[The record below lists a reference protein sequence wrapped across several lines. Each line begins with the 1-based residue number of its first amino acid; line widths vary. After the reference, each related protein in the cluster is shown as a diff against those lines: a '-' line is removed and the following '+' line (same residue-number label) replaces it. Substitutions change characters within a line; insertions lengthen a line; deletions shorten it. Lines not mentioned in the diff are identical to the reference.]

1 MEGSEDTY
9 LLSMVGFFYSMKF
22 EKKKNPPEI

>member
-9 LLSMVGFFYSMKF
+9 LLRAVEVFYSMKF
-22 EKKKNPPEI
+22 TKSKPLEI